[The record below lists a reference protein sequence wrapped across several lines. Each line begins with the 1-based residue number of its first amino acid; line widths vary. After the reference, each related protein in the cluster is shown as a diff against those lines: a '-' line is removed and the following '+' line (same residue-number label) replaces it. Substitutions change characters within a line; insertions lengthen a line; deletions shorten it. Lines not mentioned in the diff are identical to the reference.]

1 MSHDSRLA
9 EAVPRGAMPS
19 IPYIPYSDILTEMLS
34 ITAPSYSLVV
44 IFDFDIVPHIASSTP
59 IHSTPLDNP
68 FQSSSHS
75 HRSRD
80 DFLRPP
86 RPRAPAPDTPASGSI
101 AAAIAAQ
108 AAPTPGMA
116 SVVSAKS
123 GTTTVRKS
131 HTNQMLEEVDKR
143 RQEDPDHKIWMELT
157 TMWTCKEG
165 TRCKNYRAGMD
176 PKFQFCFVP
185 KHDSRHYNLGP
196 HDLRRWVRAI
206 HNQQATLS
214 LPPEELWNR
223 WMNEGKQPPRGGQIY
238 GPNGEVISHRLP
250 RAGGDVINLNIN
262 NNSNNSG
269 NPQIW
274 GYGGMAAQYPGAFPP
289 TLPAASLAYTGF
301 LPSLSDGRMLSQ
313 PLGSNPSAPST
324 ITTSSV
330 IAPHLLGGPSV
341 PASSTTATQASASVD
356 DSGWHDSLAIR
367 SSPPPASPPQRDPR
381 ELLSDFMRDFARRYT
396 TVENQAMITNALR
409 EMRRLLL
416 EAGEG
421 VRALYDKPPAW
432 FERCGLP
439 GSFIQALRHEAKNF
453 LRNEHRLVVFD
464 DGHDNDRGVP
474 SGDDSQGKNTIPV
487 YIEQLNIA
495 KWVADDVLGV
505 VDNILAPSTALPS
518 SPIRAM
524 MMSRNQNE
532 QRTSRNQSHQ
542 PSTDS
547 EIAATEYPD
556 DEEENEYNSIY

>member
-1 MSHDSRLA
+1 MFSLSSPSSSDNDAITTPKPKRQPSLIEIESSPPSQPVSQQTVNIPAQILVKIRLTAKWTAMGVTNLKAIPPPPARTTTRHIRVEKSPDGTGLADGLELGRNFEEVVRPLQRALVNDAVVDVARSGIGDAVLRRLQYTALAHVTSRKADEVSHDSRLA

-274 GYGGMAAQYPGAFPP
+274 G
-289 TLPAASLAYTGF
+289 
-301 LPSLSDGRMLSQ
+301 
-313 PLGSNPSAPST
+313 
-324 ITTSSV
+324 
-330 IAPHLLGGPSV
+330 
-341 PASSTTATQASASVD
+341 
-356 DSGWHDSLAIR
+356 

-474 SGDDSQGKNTIPV
+474 SGDDSQ
-487 YIEQLNIA
+487 
-495 KWVADDVLGV
+495 
-505 VDNILAPSTALPS
+505 
-518 SPIRAM
+518 
-524 MMSRNQNE
+524 
-532 QRTSRNQSHQ
+532 
-542 PSTDS
+542 DS